1 MMPARK
7 LPRTVW
13 TTAAIAAMAAGIAA
27 GQPTRASGGPTR
39 IAIAA
44 GTVTDEQSRIGLV
57 GTWEPDADLGT
68 PPGANQATYVE
79 DGLYFTPIRNITLVG
94 LWQATARTLT
104 LTPLEIRNLASA
116 APVPEMKEV
125 FAQIAW
131 DRPGASTLTWRD
143 PDRYQESGS
152 QFGRRRVAPARD
164 LGALHLAALTDL
176 MIGSWANDADRY
188 IGFRPDNVYQ
198 EWTMDRNDRLTLGS
212 GRYRFDRATGALQV
226 TIERVESKGPPPA
239 LPGPTVGA
247 RDPVPVRVKSRNEFM
262 LGGVAWTRQ
271 LRLERGPGASI
282 R

>member
-1 MMPARK
+1 MTHP
-7 LPRTVW
+7 PRFRPTILAMA
-13 TTAAIAAMAAGIAA
+13 TMAMAAASLEA
-27 GQPTRASGGPTR
+27 QPARPADAPTR

-44 GTVTDEQSRIGLV
+44 GTVTDAQSRAGLV

-68 PPGANQATYVE
+68 PAGANQATFFE

-104 LTPLEIRNLASA
+104 LTPLEIRNLASGA
-116 APVPEMKEV
+116 QVPEMKEV

-131 DRPGASTLTWRD
+131 DRPGTSALTWRD
-143 PDRYQESGS
+143 PDRYMESGS
-152 QFGRRRVAPARD
+152 QYGRRRVAPARD

-176 MIGSWANDADRY
+176 VIGSWANDADRY
-188 IGFRPDNVYQ
+188 IGFRPDNVYE
-198 EWTMDRNDRLTLGS
+198 EWTMDRDDRLTLGR

-239 LPGPTVGA
+239 LPGPAVGA
-247 RDPVPVRVKSRNEFM
+247 RDTVPLRVMSRNELM

>member
-1 MMPARK
+1 MMRPRK

-13 TTAAIAAMAAGIAA
+13 TTAAIAAMAAAVGAA
-27 GQPTRASGGPTR
+27 QPTRPAGPTR

-44 GTVTDEQSRIGLV
+44 GTVTDDQSRAGLI

-104 LTPLEIRNLASA
+104 LTPLEIRNLAST

-131 DRPGASTLTWRD
+131 DRPGTSALTWRD
-143 PDRYQESGS
+143 PDRHQESGS

-164 LGALHLAALTDL
+164 LGTLHLAALTDL
-176 MIGSWANDADRY
+176 MVGSWANDADRY
-188 IGFRPDNVYQ
+188 IGFRPDNVYE
-198 EWTMDRNDRLTLGS
+198 EWTMDRDDRLTLGR

-226 TIERVESKGPPPA
+226 TIERVEAKGPPPA

-247 RDPVPVRVKSRNEFM
+247 RDMVPLRVMSRFEFM
-262 LGGVAWTRQ
+262 LGGVTWTRQ

>member
-1 MMPARK
+1 MTHAPTLAWVTATTIVLAVLAAAAGAAQPAR
-7 LPRTVW
+7 P
-13 TTAAIAAMAAGIAA
+13 A
-27 GQPTRASGGPTR
+27 GPTR

-44 GTVTDEQSRIGLV
+44 GTVTDEQSRLGLV

-68 PPGANQATYVE
+68 PPGANQATYFE

-131 DRPGASTLTWRD
+131 DRPGTSALTWRD

-176 MIGSWANDADRY
+176 VIGSWADGADRQV
-188 IGFRPDNVYQ
+188 GFRPDGVYE
-198 EWTMDRNDRLTLGS
+198 EWVMGRDDRLTIGR
-212 GRYRFDRATGALQV
+212 GRYQFDRATGGLQV
-226 TIERVESKGPPPA
+226 TIEGVESKGPPPA
-239 LPGPTVGA
+239 LPGPTMGA
-247 RDPVPVRVKSRNEFM
+247 RAAVSLRVVSRGA
-262 LGGVAWTRQ
+262 LVIGGVTWARQ
-271 LRLERGPGASI
+271 LRLERGAGGVI

>member
-1 MMPARK
+1 MAMVAFAATSLAAQPAG
-7 LPRTVW
+7 P
-13 TTAAIAAMAAGIAA
+13 
-27 GQPTRASGGPTR
+27 SGGPTR

-44 GTVTDEQSRIGLV
+44 GTATDAQSRAGLI

-68 PPGANQATYVE
+68 PPGANQATYFE
-79 DGLYFTPIRNITLVG
+79 DGLYFTPIQNITLVG

-116 APVPEMKEV
+116 APVPEMKQV

-131 DRPGASTLTWRD
+131 GQPGTSALTWRD

-176 MIGSWANDADRY
+176 AIGSWANAAGVH
-188 IGFRPDNVYQ
+188 IGLRPDGVYE
-198 EWTMDRNDRLTLGS
+198 EWVMDRDDRLTIGR

-226 TIERVESKGPPPA
+226 TIEHVESKGPPPA
-239 LPGPTVGA
+239 LPGPAVG
-247 RDPVPVRVKSRNEFM
+247 VRAAASLRVVSRGELV
-262 LGGVAWTRQ
+262 LGGVAWARQ
-271 LRLERGPGASI
+271 VRLERGSGGAI

>member
-1 MMPARK
+1 MATVVLAAASVAAQPAR
-7 LPRTVW
+7 P
-13 TTAAIAAMAAGIAA
+13 A
-27 GQPTRASGGPTR
+27 GGPTR

-44 GTVTDEQSRIGLV
+44 GTLTDEQSRVGLI

-68 PPGANQATYVE
+68 PPGANQATYFE
-79 DGLYFTPIRNITLVG
+79 DGLYFTPIQNITLVG
-94 LWQATARTLT
+94 LWRATARTLT

-116 APVPEMKEV
+116 APVPEMKQV

-131 DRPGASTLTWRD
+131 DRPGTSRLTWRD

-152 QFGRRRVAPARD
+152 QFGRRRAAPARD

-176 MIGSWANDADRY
+176 AIGPWANDAGLH
-188 IGFRPDNVYQ
+188 IGLRPDGVYE
-198 EWTMDRNDRLTLGS
+198 EWVMDRDDRLTIGR
-212 GRYRFDRATGALQV
+212 GRYRFDRVTGALQA

-247 RDPVPVRVKSRNEFM
+247 RAAVSLRVVSRGEIV

-271 LRLERGPGASI
+271 LRLERGSGGAI